1 MIRNLFHALAAV
13 ALVFA
18 VGWFVGQPAVHRQL
32 AASQGARYAVL
43 GLVIAL
49 ALFALASLV
58 RAFRPKKTPARSS
71 LYDAASPARRG
82 R

>member
-1 MIRNLFHALAAV
+1 MIRNLAHALAAV
-13 ALVFA
+13 ALVFV

-58 RAFRPKKTPARSS
+58 RAFRPKKTPARPS
-71 LYDAASPARRG
+71 LYAPPRRG